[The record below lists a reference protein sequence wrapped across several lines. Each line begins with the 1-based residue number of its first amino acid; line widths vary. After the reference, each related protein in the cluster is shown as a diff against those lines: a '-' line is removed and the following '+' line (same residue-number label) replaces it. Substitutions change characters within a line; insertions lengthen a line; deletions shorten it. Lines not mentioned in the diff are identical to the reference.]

1 MSYIHRNFFAVMAGV
16 QVEYAI
22 LQNRYLVNIP
32 FVANPMIFFFGGGDP
47 VNCDSF
53 GLSKLKLDVL
63 D

>member
-1 MSYIHRNFFAVMAGV
+1 MAGV